1 MSLTSGQWDHSQ
13 DEEDDGGG
21 IGDGGGGGDNDDG
34 GGGGRGEATAASAAL
49 PGIASFL
56 PRGMLVKRT
65 RNRRLGFEFQPCCIL
80 AASP

>member
-1 MSLTSGQWDHSQ
+1 MSGQWDHSQ